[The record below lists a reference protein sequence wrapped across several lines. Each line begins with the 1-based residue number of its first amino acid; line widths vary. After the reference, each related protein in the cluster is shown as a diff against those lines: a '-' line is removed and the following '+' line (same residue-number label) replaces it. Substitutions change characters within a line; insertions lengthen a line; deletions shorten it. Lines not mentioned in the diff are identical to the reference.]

1 MTSGARQPSPF
12 FAALCS
18 RDVWLRAAPI
28 GLAVGLCQAA
38 LHQGAHWF
46 HGQLTAEVI
55 VKTILS
61 PLISLGVS
69 IFSAAA
75 VHARHT
81 TPRAFP

>member
-1 MTSGARQPSPF
+1 MTNGARRSSPF
-12 FAALCS
+12 LAALGS

-28 GLAVGLCQAA
+28 GLVVGLSQAA
-38 LHQGAHWF
+38 LHQGTHWV
-46 HGQLTAEVI
+46 HGQITSEVV
-55 VKTILS
+55 VKTVLS

-81 TPRAFP
+81 TPRALP